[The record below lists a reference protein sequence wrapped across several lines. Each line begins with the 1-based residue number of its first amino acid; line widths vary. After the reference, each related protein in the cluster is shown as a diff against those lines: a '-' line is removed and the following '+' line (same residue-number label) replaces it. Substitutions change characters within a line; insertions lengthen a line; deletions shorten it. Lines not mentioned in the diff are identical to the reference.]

1 MTPEALYNDP
11 SLVQFYDLDNGW
23 YDDTRFCLGMARD
36 GQRVLDLGCGTGLLA
51 AALAERC
58 RVTGVDPAAAM
69 LDVARQ
75 RAGGDR
81 VTWVEG
87 DARTIRLGEVFD
99 FVVMTGHA
107 FQVFLTDADQRAV
120 CETIAAH
127 LAPGGTFIFDSREPA
142 REEWRQW
149 TPERSRHVI
158 RHAELGEVE
167 TWNDVAQ
174 DPDTGIVAY
183 DTFYLVPATG
193 QSWQARSHIRFA
205 SRPDIAARIREA
217 GLSVDRWLGEWDGTP
232 HGERAREIIPIGSLA

>member
-107 FQVFLTDADQRAV
+107 FQVFLTDAD
-120 CETIAAH
+120 
-127 LAPGGTFIFDSREPA
+127 
-142 REEWRQW
+142 
-149 TPERSRHVI
+149 
-158 RHAELGEVE
+158 
-167 TWNDVAQ
+167 
-174 DPDTGIVAY
+174 
-183 DTFYLVPATG
+183 
-193 QSWQARSHIRFA
+193 
-205 SRPDIAARIREA
+205 
-217 GLSVDRWLGEWDGTP
+217 
-232 HGERAREIIPIGSLA
+232 